1 MKTLLFSL
9 LGLMMLSSLCVAQE
23 IEPSVVLAS
32 NEVKLTSES
41 QSPQFMYIRGQ
52 MDAKVHYKKY
62 KAARN
67 VTFLSSVIAPYLGII
82 PAVVSSRKAPRLQ
95 NLDFPDVELMKSAD
109 YTRGYEDQAL
119 KIKQKKLWKSWGIAF
134 GVNVAAMVLI
144 ANR

>member
-1 MKTLLFSL
+1 MKTLVFSF
-9 LGLMMLSSLCVAQE
+9 LGLMMVSSLCAAQE
-23 IEPSVVLAS
+23 VEPVAVLAS
-32 NEVKLTSES
+32 NEVKLASEI
-41 QSPQFMYIRGQ
+41 QSLQFMYARGQ

-62 KAARN
+62 RAARN

-82 PAVVSSRKAPRLQ
+82 PAVMSSRKAPKLE
-95 NLDFPDVELMKSAD
+95 NLDFPNVELMKSAD